1 MKSEKAYT
9 PAQLD
14 NADRTM
20 ALLATLPENRRS
32 MAITM
37 ANAFIAGME
46 ALGVT
51 DLTDPVQC
59 AAVALDYLRELSEGY
74 GFGWITDHDLY
85 MAYNMG
91 PGNARTALN
100 AGTTSS
106 HYSRSVLAAFEECA
120 AEMEAAA

>member
-37 ANAFIAGME
+37 ANQAE
-46 ALGVT
+46 PNQT
-51 DLTDPVQC
+51 
-59 AAVALDYLRELSEGY
+59 AAQS
-74 GFGWITDHDLY
+74 
-85 MAYNMG
+85 
-91 PGNARTALN
+91 
-100 AGTTSS
+100 
-106 HYSRSVLAAFEECA
+106 
-120 AEMEAAA
+120 

>member
-1 MKSEKAYT
+1 MSSNYEVLTASPEANTMKSEKAYT

-46 ALGVT
+46 A
-51 DLTDPVQC
+51 Q
-59 AAVALDYLRELSEGY
+59 
-74 GFGWITDHDLY
+74 
-85 MAYNMG
+85 
-91 PGNARTALN
+91 ARI
-100 AGTTSS
+100 
-106 HYSRSVLAAFEECA
+106 
-120 AEMEAAA
+120 AAAQAEPNQTAAQS

>member
-1 MKSEKAYT
+1 MTNSALRFILIAETTKGGEHNEKRKGLH

-46 ALGVT
+46 A
-51 DLTDPVQC
+51 Q
-59 AAVALDYLRELSEGY
+59 
-74 GFGWITDHDLY
+74 
-85 MAYNMG
+85 
-91 PGNARTALN
+91 ARI
-100 AGTTSS
+100 
-106 HYSRSVLAAFEECA
+106 
-120 AEMEAAA
+120 AAAQAEPNQTAAQS

>member
-37 ANAFIAGME
+37 ANAFTHSSWI
-46 ALGVT
+46 
-51 DLTDPVQC
+51 
-59 AAVALDYLRELSEGY
+59 LRSQPLPPE
-74 GFGWITDHDLY
+74 
-85 MAYNMG
+85 
-91 PGNARTALN
+91 
-100 AGTTSS
+100 
-106 HYSRSVLAAFEECA
+106 
-120 AEMEAAA
+120 

>member
-46 ALGVT
+46 A
-51 DLTDPVQC
+51 QARI
-59 AAVALDYLRELSEGY
+59 AAAQ
-74 GFGWITDHDLY
+74 
-85 MAYNMG
+85 
-91 PGNARTALN
+91 
-100 AGTTSS
+100 
-106 HYSRSVLAAFEECA
+106 
-120 AEMEAAA
+120 AEMEERLAPVAGAVMVSHEKLDDGLTRTGYDNGWTVYVNYGAQTRTIGGTTIPAMDYAAVKEAA

>member
-32 MAITM
+32 MAIAM

-46 ALGVT
+46 A
-51 DLTDPVQC
+51 Q
-59 AAVALDYLRELSEGY
+59 
-74 GFGWITDHDLY
+74 
-85 MAYNMG
+85 
-91 PGNARTALN
+91 ARI
-100 AGTTSS
+100 
-106 HYSRSVLAAFEECA
+106 
-120 AEMEAAA
+120 AAAQAEPNQTAAQS

>member
-46 ALGVT
+46 A
-51 DLTDPVQC
+51 Q
-59 AAVALDYLRELSEGY
+59 
-74 GFGWITDHDLY
+74 
-85 MAYNMG
+85 
-91 PGNARTALN
+91 ARI
-100 AGTTSS
+100 
-106 HYSRSVLAAFEECA
+106 
-120 AEMEAAA
+120 AAAQS